1 LYGGFS
7 AVFVVLRNLDVR
19 TSDNPGIDGVD
30 LRFAM
35 QAKLENVF
43 INTGVYN
50 VQTSRPTHE
59 TKGLITPACNNAAL
73 TILRQ
78 VVVTGY
84 HTGIVVN
91 EHTDAD
97 NLVVGSNVRGLEFAQ
112 AHHASRLGRVGA
124 YRNSCHVAVTGKH
137 GFSIAQL
144 NTEFPG
150 KGQTDPRNAWQTLE
164 CDVDDPRDLATADIN
179 YWAVQGNLGAV
190 PDFILRGGANIRA
203 RRIGSAK

>member
-1 LYGGFS
+1 
-7 AVFVVLRNLDVR
+7 
-19 TSDNPGIDGVD
+19 
-30 LRFAM
+30 
-35 QAKLENVF
+35 
-43 INTGVYN
+43 
-50 VQTSRPTHE
+50 
-59 TKGLITPACNNAAL
+59 
-73 TILRQ
+73 
-78 VVVTGY
+78 
-84 HTGIVVN
+84 
-91 EHTDAD
+91 
-97 NLVVGSNVRGLEFAQ
+97 VRGLEFAQ

-179 YWAVQGNLGAV
+179 YWAVKGNLGAV